1 MKKLY
6 CYSHQEF
13 NLMMEKLGWENRP
26 ENGYSTIS
34 ICSKNDEDPNH
45 WFNVEDISNNINIDC
60 DDVSPEMWWDKDYY
74 DEALDNYNNGISDDY
89 FNCEYFINSEV
100 NLHAMDYNDAKR
112 LVEFID
118 DRIRN
123 YGDNIFVHCAAGT
136 SRSQAIVRYI
146 LDTYPDIEWKTRDSN
161 PCITPNIHIVRM
173 LKRMYRNLYY

>member
-1 MKKLY
+1 
-6 CYSHQEF
+6 
-13 NLMMEKLGWENRP
+13 
-26 ENGYSTIS
+26 
-34 ICSKNDEDPNH
+34 
-45 WFNVEDISNNINIDC
+45 
-60 DDVSPEMWWDKDYY
+60 
-74 DEALDNYNNGISDDY
+74 
-89 FNCEYFINSEV
+89 
-100 NLHAMDYNDAKR
+100 MDYNDAKR